1 MFFRILLFAILL
13 WYGIKYLA
21 KFLFP
26 SSRKGYSRQN
36 YKREGDVT
44 IQHDKKHQEQFQQKK
59 KEGEYVDYEEVK

>member
-26 SSRKGYSRQN
+26 SSRSGYSRQN
-36 YKREGDVT
+36 YKKEGEVT
-44 IQHDKKHQEQFQQKK
+44 IRHDDKYQEQVKRKK
-59 KEGEYVDYEEVK
+59 KEGEYIDYEDVK